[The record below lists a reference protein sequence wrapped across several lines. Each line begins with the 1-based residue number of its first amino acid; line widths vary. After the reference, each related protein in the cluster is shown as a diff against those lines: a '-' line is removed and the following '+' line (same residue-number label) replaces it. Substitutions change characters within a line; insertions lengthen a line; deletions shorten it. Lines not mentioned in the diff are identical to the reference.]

1 MKRIITIINYQELQ
15 SEWNMIQTLLLIK
28 HRQLA
33 DSDSK
38 DGQNRLEKNTEV
50 TDSPQQLEIE
60 QEM

>member
-1 MKRIITIINYQELQ
+1 
-15 SEWNMIQTLLLIK
+15 MIQILLLIK
-28 HRQLA
+28 HRQSA

-38 DGQNRLEKNTEV
+38 DEQNRLEINSEI

>member
-1 MKRIITIINYQELQ
+1 
-15 SEWNMIQTLLLIK
+15 MIQTFVLITN
-28 HRQLA
+28 RQSA

-38 DGQNRLEKNTEV
+38 DEQNRLEINTEI

>member
-1 MKRIITIINYQELQ
+1 
-15 SEWNMIQTLLLIK
+15 MIQTLLLIK
-28 HRQLA
+28 NRQSA

-38 DGQNRLEKNTEV
+38 DEQNKLEINTEI

>member
-1 MKRIITIINYQELQ
+1 
-15 SEWNMIQTLLLIK
+15 MIQTLLLIK
-28 HRQLA
+28 NRQLA

-38 DGQNRLEKNTEV
+38 DEQNRLEINTEI

>member
-1 MKRIITIINYQELQ
+1 
-15 SEWNMIQTLLLIK
+15 MIQTLLLIK